1 MADGT
6 VSRKT
11 LLTGAAATAAGVG
24 FGVPA
29 FLPSIGEAA
38 DELRIG
44 VVEPT
49 TGIYATYGEY
59 ERAGIALA
67 MEHWNAKG
75 GVMGRKVVT
84 FSEDDQ
90 NDPGVG
96 VQKARKLVQQDKCV
110 ALIGTINSGISLS
123 VEGAANALGVV
134 FIDSG
139 GHTDDVTGK
148 ACTWNTFRVCKSTW
162 METHATGF
170 DLAKRFGKRWY
181 YITPDYAFGHALL
194 DGYTDV
200 AKKLGVEVVGND
212 LVPLSATDFSPYLS
226 KVAGAKPSLL
236 LVLVQGD
243 QFVNCLKQASAFG
256 LVKTVPLGG
265 PQVELE
271 AVEALPP
278 EARVGFWGVEW
289 YYNSPLCVG
298 PAGSLG
304 NQFVAEYK
312 KKYSKTPSAR
322 SAFGYIAMDRMLW
335 AMNAAKSTDALQ
347 VAKTLETTPFDTIFQ
362 GKAYFRHV
370 DHQLMWPQWI
380 AEIRANGTPHDK
392 DDLFHILGRQEA
404 DAIEQSVA
412 DKFKICKIV
421 YPT

>member
-1 MADGT
+1 MERSISRTT
-6 VSRKT
+6 VLK
-11 LLTGAAATAAGVG
+11 GAAAAGLG

-29 FLPSIGEAA
+29 FLPQIGSAA

-44 VVEPT
+44 LVEPS

-59 ERAGIALA
+59 ERAGIAMA
-67 MEHWNAKG
+67 VDKWNAHG
-75 GVMGRKVVT
+75 GAMGRKVVT
-84 FSEDDQ
+84 FAEDDQ

-123 VEGAANALGVV
+123 VEGAAAAMNVL

-148 ACTWNTFRVCKSTW
+148 NCSYQTFRVCKSTW

-170 DLAKRFGKRWY
+170 DLAQRFGKKWY
-181 YITPDYAFGHALL
+181 IITPDYAFGHSLL
-194 DGYTDV
+194 EGYQDV
-200 AKKLGVEVVGND
+200 AKKIGVDITND
-212 LVPLSATDFSPYLS
+212 LVPLTLTDFSPYLT
-226 KVAGAKPSLL
+226 KVQAAKPNLL

-243 QFVNCLKQASAFG
+243 QFVNCLKQAASFG
-256 LVKTVPLGG
+256 ITNTLKLGG

-298 PAGSLG
+298 NGNTAGRE
-304 NQFVAEYK
+304 FVAAYRK
-312 KKYSKTPSAR
+312 RYNKAPSAR

-335 AMNAAKSTDALQ
+335 AIDKAKSTDSVKLAH
-347 VAKTLETTPFDTIFQ
+347 TLENAPFHSIFQ
-362 GKAYFRHV
+362 GEAYFRKI
-370 DHQLMWPQWI
+370 DHQLMWPMWI
-380 AEIRANGTPHDK
+380 AEVRHNGTASDK
-392 DDLFHILGRQEA
+392 SDLFNVIGVQQA
-404 DAIEQSVA
+404 DKIEQPPELKAQV
-412 DKFKICKIV
+412 CKMTW
-421 YPT
+421 PS

>member
-1 MADGT
+1 MDRSISRGT
-6 VSRKT
+6 VLKS
-11 LLTGAAATAAGVG
+11 AAAAGLG

-29 FLPSIGEAA
+29 FLPQIGSAA
-38 DELRIG
+38 DDVRIG
-44 VVEPT
+44 LVEPT

-59 ERAGIALA
+59 ERAGIAMA
-67 MEHWNAKG
+67 VDKWNAHG

-84 FSEDDQ
+84 FAEDDQ

-123 VEGAANALGVV
+123 VEGAAAAMNVL

-148 ACTWNTFRVCKSTW
+148 NCSYQTFRVCKSTW

-170 DLAKRFGKRWY
+170 DLARRFGKRWY
-181 YITPDYAFGHALL
+181 IITPDYAFGHSLL

-200 AKKLGVEVVGND
+200 AKQLGVEITND
-212 LVPLSATDFSPYLS
+212 LVPLTLTDFSPYLT
-226 KVAGAKPSLL
+226 KVQAAKPSLFI
-236 LVLVQGD
+236 VLVQGD
-243 QFVNCLKQASAFG
+243 QFVTCLKQASSFG
-256 LVKTVPLGG
+256 ITKSIPLGG

-298 PAGSLG
+298 TG
-304 NQFVAEYK
+304 NTQGIEFVDAYRK
-312 KKYSKTPSAR
+312 RYNKAPSAR

-335 AMNAAKSTDALQ
+335 AMSETKSTDAVKL
-347 VAKTLETTPFDTIFQ
+347 ARKLENAPFSSIFQ
-362 GKAYFRHV
+362 GRAYFRKI
-370 DHQLMWPQWI
+370 DHQLMWPMWI
-380 AEIRANGTPHDK
+380 AEMRPNGTNKDK
-392 DDLFHILGRQEA
+392 SDLFNILAVQQA
-404 DAIEQSVA
+404 DKIEQPPELKSS
-412 DKFKICKIV
+412 ICKMSF
-421 YPT
+421 PG